1 MGILNLRDGKR
12 GNIEAIIK
20 KKMNLNSYNCL
31 STGSQHFNLKLTN
44 KSQFYIALKIIFV

>member
-12 GNIEAIIK
+12 GNTEAIIK
-20 KKMNLNSYNCL
+20 KNMNLNSYNCL